1 MVCADPIISK
11 GDKGVGTRLFID
23 FEACTQVEDPD
34 ADPLVPE
41 GTNTYTEVECVTE
54 VTPPGGERDEDE
66 DDGCLA
72 VDDII
77 QGVGP
82 RKFTSG
88 SATIRYV
95 PGDAVDDGLRALLAS
110 ADTVSVVIKHPVGD
124 DFMWEWFDA
133 KLTQFSPQSITKREF
148 RTAQIRLTPQTGS
161 YMVEDPEELGSGLES
176 GSSSS

>member
-1 MVCADPIISK
+1 MVCASPVISK

-23 FEACTQVEDPD
+23 FENCTGVQDPD
-34 ADPLVPE
+34 ADPLVPD
-41 GTNTYTEVECVTE
+41 GTNSYTEVECVTE

-82 RKFTSG
+82 RKFTSA
-88 SATIRYV
+88 SATVRTV
-95 PGDAVDDGLRALLAS
+95 PGDAVDDAMRALLAS

-124 DFMWEWFDA
+124 DFIYEWFDA
-133 KLTQFSPQSITKREF
+133 KLTQYAPQSITKRDF
-148 RTAQIRLTPQTGS
+148 RTSQIRLTPQTAS
-161 YMVEDPEELGSGLES
+161 YMEDDPEALGSGLADA
-176 GSSSS
+176 SSS